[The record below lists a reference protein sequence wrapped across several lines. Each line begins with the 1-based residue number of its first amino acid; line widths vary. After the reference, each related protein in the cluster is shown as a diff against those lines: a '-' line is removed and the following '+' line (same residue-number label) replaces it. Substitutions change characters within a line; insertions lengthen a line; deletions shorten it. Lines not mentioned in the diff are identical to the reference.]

1 MNDELGILD
10 FLSAAII
17 GTVTCL
23 ENRVALKGEAPRE
36 KLTLLVG
43 TGRHNWYSVPICQE
57 RPVVPV
63 GSFAPLLGA
72 FYQV

>member
-10 FLSAAII
+10 FLSATII
-17 GTVTCL
+17 STVTCA
-23 ENRVALKGEAPRE
+23 ENKVALKGEAPRE

-43 TGRHNWYSVPICQE
+43 TGRYNWYSVPISQE

-63 GSFAPLLGA
+63 GLFGHARCI
-72 FYQV
+72 YQV